1 MLQWAN
7 LNSKFRIPPERIM
20 KKIAIF
26 RTFLLS
32 LILLSG
38 CASQNTSQ
46 VPDWLESPNRN
57 QAVGSCGSHA
67 LGKYK
72 QKECAMTRA
81 RLELAARQGVEIKSM
96 SLMTENATNLTSTST
111 LNQQTIQEVNS
122 KVKARLIDS
131 YHDKNQDVIWVLVE
145 GG

>member
-1 MLQWAN
+1 
-7 LNSKFRIPPERIM
+7 M
-20 KKIAIF
+20 KNIKIIG
-26 RTFLLS
+26 TFLLS
-32 LILLSG
+32 LSFLSG
-38 CASQNTSQ
+38 CASQTTSQ
-46 VPDWLESPNRN
+46 VPNWLDNPSRN

-96 SLMTENATNLTSTST
+96 SLMTENATNMASSST

-131 YHDKNQDVIWVLVE
+131 YHDKSQDVIWVLVE
-145 GG
+145 EN